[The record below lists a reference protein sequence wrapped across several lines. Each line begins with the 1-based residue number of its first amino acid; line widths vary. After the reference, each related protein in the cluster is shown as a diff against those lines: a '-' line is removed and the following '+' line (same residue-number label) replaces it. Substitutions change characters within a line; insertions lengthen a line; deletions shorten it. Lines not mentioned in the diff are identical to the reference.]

1 MSIMMIICLLFAF
14 GSMGGWVLEL
24 FYRRIF
30 SSKKWINPGFLV
42 GPCLPLYGFGI
53 SILFLL
59 SYILKFDEW
68 FNIPSYL
75 NIIFIIIIMGI
86 MMTVIEYIAG
96 EIFIIGMGIKL
107 WDYSDRWGN
116 IKGIICPLFSLIWTI
131 VAAGFYYLIRPVCDN
146 LINWF
151 QNNAYNNMW
160 LPFSLGLFYGVFF
173 VDLCYSFKITK
184 RIKEFAKENKIIIK
198 LEQFKQEIRE
208 YQEKAKEKI
217 HFIFPLKTVKGIK
230 DALIRYKDKIINL
243 INKKDD
249 EDDK

>member
-59 SYILKFDEW
+59 SYILKFNEW

-131 VAAGFYYLIRPVCDN
+131 VAAGFYFLIRPVCDN

>member
-75 NIIFIIIIMGI
+75 NIIITIIIMGI
-86 MMTVIEYIAG
+86 TMTVIEYIAG

-131 VAAGFYYLIRPVCDN
+131 VAVGFYFLIRPVCDN

-230 DALIRYKDKIINL
+230 DALIRYKDKILNI

>member
-14 GSMGGWVLEL
+14 GSMGGWILEL

-68 FNIPSYL
+68 FNTPSYL

-86 MMTVIEYIAG
+86 MMTLIEYIAG

-131 VAAGFYYLIRPVCDN
+131 VAAGFYFLIRPVCDN

-230 DALIRYKDKIINL
+230 DALIRYKDKILNI